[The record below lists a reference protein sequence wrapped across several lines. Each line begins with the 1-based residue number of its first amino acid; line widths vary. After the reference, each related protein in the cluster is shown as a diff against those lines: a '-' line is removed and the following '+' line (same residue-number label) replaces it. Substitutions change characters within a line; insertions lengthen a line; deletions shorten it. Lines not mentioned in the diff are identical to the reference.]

1 MGGWLSHFNTS
12 GLVFITFIGYSMR
25 IDWTG
30 VVVLVALIAG
40 GLVAT
45 ALGKGEVGSM
55 LIAAGIGTLSPSP
68 VRKQ

>member
-1 MGGWLSHFNTS
+1 
-12 GLVFITFIGYSMR
+12 MR